1 MIRLLVRIA
10 LSKQL
15 YNSQGLLVGQPPD
28 TTSDEQL
35 LNINYVWRPA
45 HSHSLPAGLLPSSPE
60 EPDIHTQWIRQRGF
74 LLLHSLTSH
83 QCSYPCLSLECLCQ
97 VNIAFLLPTGTA
109 QTGEGTAQTGE
120 CIVQHETLLAIMDV
134 DVFHKHLNIT
144 TNTTTI
150 TFTCANSTYTL
161 GWYQNNPTKIHSV
174 LIRVTQRT
182 SSGRGTILYHKNCLV
197 GVQQH
202 PTQTS
207 DFTLMEIDVFL
218 PVIL

>member
-1 MIRLLVRIA
+1 MY
-10 LSKQL
+10 KDQ
-15 YNSQGLLVGQPPD
+15 
-28 TTSDEQL
+28 
-35 LNINYVWRPA
+35 A
-45 HSHSLPAGLLPSSPE
+45 HSHSLPAGLLPSSPD
-60 EPDIHTQWIRQRGF
+60 EPDKHTQWIRQRGF

-109 QTGEGTAQTGE
+109 QTGE

-144 TNTTTI
+144 TNATTNTTTI

-161 GWYQNNPTKIHSV
+161 GRYLNNLTKIHSV

-182 SSGRGTILYHKNCLV
+182 SSGRGTVLYHKNCLV
-197 GVQQH
+197 GVLQH

-207 DFTLMEIDVFL
+207 DFYMYTDGDWCL
-218 PVIL
+218 PSCNSINQHLSESWVLPT